1 MGPGV
6 ERNSL
11 EITTL
16 GRELGWTT
24 LSDSIQRQLQSD
36 IYILSVI
43 SSGLCLPEDSVT
55 ACSWPGAATD
65 SNEGY
70 RSGKLRRAA
79 AFALPQ
85 YSMAALS

>member
-36 IYILSVI
+36 IYIFSQLFPQ
-43 SSGLCLPEDSVT
+43 GF
-55 ACSWPGAATD
+55 A
-65 SNEGY
+65 Y
-70 RSGKLRRAA
+70 RRTL
-79 AFALPQ
+79 
-85 YSMAALS
+85 